1 MSERRKRILVVEP
14 NGDWR
19 DLIAFVLGGCG
30 YEVIIAKADL
40 NVTDQAAAARPDLV
54 LLDIGRDAMRIH
66 AVIRELKINPLTR
79 ELPVIAETV
88 RGEEE
93 CAREASTAGAEAVLY
108 KPYDLGD
115 LPLILR
121 QNLRT

>member
-1 MSERRKRILVVEP
+1 MTEHRKKILVVEP

-19 DLIAFVLGGCG
+19 DLVSFVLSGCG
-30 YEVIIAKADL
+30 YEVIIAKADV
-40 NVTDQAAAARPDLV
+40 NVTDQAAAACPDLI
-54 LLDIGRDAMRIH
+54 LLDLGCDAMRGH

-88 RGEEE
+88 RGEEQ
-93 CAREASTAGAEAVLY
+93 CARDASTAGAEAVLY

-121 QNLRT
+121 QNLRA